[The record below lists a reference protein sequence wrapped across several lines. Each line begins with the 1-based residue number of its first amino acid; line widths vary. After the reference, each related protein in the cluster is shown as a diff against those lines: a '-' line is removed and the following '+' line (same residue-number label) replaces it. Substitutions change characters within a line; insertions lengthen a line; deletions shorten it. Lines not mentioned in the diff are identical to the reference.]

1 MNRHAEPARP
11 GAVQSVPEPSFAE
24 RARTLVEQA
33 RTGSLATLSRKHP
46 GHPFASLMPYALD
59 AAGRPLLLI
68 STLAVHTQNLQAD
81 PRASLLV
88 AEPPQPGSAEPLAA
102 GRVTLMG
109 DARPVPE
116 SERSQARAVYLA
128 RQANAGYWADFE
140 DFGLW
145 RLEVIDVYLVVGF
158 GAMGWV
164 DASEYRAARPD
175 PLADAAGGILEHMNR
190 DHRDAL
196 IAYARAFGGGEAE
209 EATMAAVDRLGFKLR
224 LRQGAR
230 RWSVRIAFPRE
241 VTTAGECRAALIE
254 MLQQARRGGD
264 AGHAAP

>member
-1 MNRHAEPARP
+1 VNRHAEPAQP
-11 GAVQSVPEPSFAE
+11 GAVQPVPEPTFAE
-24 RARTLVEQA
+24 RARTLAAQA
-33 RTGSLATLSRKHP
+33 RTGTLATLSRKHP

-88 AEPPQPGSAEPLAA
+88 AEPPQPGSAEPLAS

-109 DARPVPE
+109 EARPVPE
-116 SERSQARAVYLA
+116 AERSQARAVYLA
-128 RQANAGYWADFE
+128 RQANAGFWADFE

-164 DASEYRAARPD
+164 KAGEYRAARPD
-175 PLADAAGGILEHMNR
+175 PLADAAAGILEHMNR

-196 IAYARAFGGGEAE
+196 VAYARAFGGAEAE

-230 RWSVRIAFPRE
+230 RWSLRIAFPRE

-254 MLQQARRGGD
+254 MLQRARRGEA
-264 AGHAAP
+264 AGPVVP